1 MTAVHPGGATN
12 TYVPSTEA
20 TNNMQVD
27 FSRNPKSF
35 KVNEYVQIVPVTKD
49 VGYYTSMT
57 IEEAGR
63 ILNTSLNDHK
73 WADGEDAPSDK
84 GQTESFEFKAYQTA
98 RYFFGFRLGQKASS
112 QASWD
117 ILAQHARI
125 KAQQAMTAR
134 TQVAVTLLST
144 GGNWPTGH
152 TSAVSSIT
160 GVTGKWDVSTT
171 ARKDIKR
178 SIDHA
183 LDTVLK
189 STLAGVELDDFRLV
203 MSPGCARKIAVS
215 QEIVDHIKGS
225 PDALAELKGN
235 LGPNAAFG
243 LPSKLY
249 GINLVIENA
258 VKVTSRKGATKAAS
272 YVLGDTT
279 PFIVARPGG
288 LVAPTDSNSAPR
300 FSTACMFAYEEM
312 TVESKFD
319 ADNRVNKGRIVD
331 DYAMAMTAGISG
343 FLFTAAVA

>member
-1 MTAVHPGGATN
+1 MTAVFPGGATN

-20 TNNMQVD
+20 TNNMVVD
-27 FSRNPKSF
+27 FSRNPRSF
-35 KVNEYVQIVPVTKD
+35 KINEYLQIVPVTKD

-63 ILNTSLNDHK
+63 ILNTSIKDHL

-84 GQTESFEFKAYQTA
+84 GQTESFEFLAYQTK
-98 RYFFGFRLGQKASS
+98 RYFFGFRIGQKAAA

-117 ILAQHARI
+117 ILAQHGRI

-134 TQVAVTLLST
+134 TQQAITLLST

-152 TSAVSSIT
+152 TSAVSSIS

-178 SIDHA
+178 SIDYA
-183 LDTVLK
+183 IDTIQK
-189 STLAGVELDDFRLV
+189 STLGGIELEDFRLV
-203 MSPGCARKIAVS
+203 ISPGGARKIAVS

-225 PDALAELKGN
+225 PDALAEVKGA

-243 LPSKLY
+243 LPSRLY
-249 GINLVIENA
+249 GINVVVENA
-258 VKVTSRKGATKAAS
+258 VKVTSRKGATKATS
-272 YVLGDTT
+272 YVLADTT

-288 LVAPTDSNSAPR
+288 LVAPADSNAAPR

-312 TVESKFD
+312 TVESKYD
-319 ADNRVNKGRIVD
+319 QDNRVNKGRIVD
-331 DYAMAMTAGISG
+331 DYAMVMTAGISG
-343 FLFTAAVA
+343 FLFTAATD